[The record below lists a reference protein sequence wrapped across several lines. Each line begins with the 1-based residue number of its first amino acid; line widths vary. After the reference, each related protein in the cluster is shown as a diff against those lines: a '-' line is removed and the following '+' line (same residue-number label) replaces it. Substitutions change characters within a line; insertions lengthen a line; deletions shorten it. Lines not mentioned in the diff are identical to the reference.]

1 MQAHLPYSQ
10 IHRQDRQDR
19 AGRTSDSSAVSSAAQ
34 KLTKVGQGKIWRNTL
49 MMVALFVL
57 TYWLALYW
65 LLPSVGTVA
74 AGIKAPIVCLVFWLG
89 CSFGDRA
96 ARYRRR

>member
-1 MQAHLPYSQ
+1 MHKPNVEVR
-10 IHRQDRQDR
+10 IRFFE
-19 AGRTSDSSAVSSAAQ
+19 V
-34 KLTKVGQGKIWRNTL
+34 V

-74 AGIKAPIVCLVFWLG
+74 AGIKAPIAV
-89 CSFGDRA
+89 
-96 ARYRRR
+96 